1 MKVTKTEQVTE
12 AQSLTDKVTKK
23 ISRIV
28 LIVIIT
34 IFLLILALIGYF
46 FYALTPVN
54 SSSDEAVTFVLES
67 GWGSNK
73 VADELEKQNLIK
85 NALIFKIYVKLNH
98 ADSFQAG
105 TYNLTRSM
113 NASELIESFV
123 NGKNVIIN
131 SVTITFVE
139 GKRFPYYAKKI
150 VDEFG
155 YSYDEIIAKTSDPE
169 YLNKL
174 IKKYWFIE
182 NDILNE
188 DLYYPLEGYIFPD
201 TYQFKKEATI
211 EEIIEKMLDGMDEK
225 LSNYKKEIEL
235 SGLKIHDLLTL
246 ASMVELEAVT
256 PEDRLVLAGVF
267 NNRIKSGWTLGS
279 DVTTYYAVKK
289 EMTESLTMSDL
300 NGCNAYNTR
309 GVCVKGLPVGPICA
323 PSYSSITAS
332 ITPDETE
339 YYYFVADS
347 HNKLY
352 FGVTESDH
360 QKNISDL
367 KKQGLWPE

>member
-1 MKVTKTEQVTE
+1 MKVKKE
-12 AQSLTDKVTKK
+12 QSLTDKISKK
-23 ISRIV
+23 ISRII
-28 LIVIIT
+28 LIIFILIFV
-34 IFLLILALIGYF
+34 FLLALAGYF
-46 FYALTPVN
+46 FYSLTPVN
-54 SSSDEAVTFVLES
+54 SSSDENVVFVLEN

-73 VADELEKQNLIK
+73 VADELKKQNMIK
-85 NALIFKIYVKLNH
+85 NALAFKIYVKLNH
-98 ADSFQAG
+98 VSSFQAG
-105 TYNLTRSM
+105 TYNLSQSM
-113 NASELIESFV
+113 SVDELIESFV
-123 NGKNVIIN
+123 DGKNIIVDSI
-131 SVTITFVE
+131 SVTFVE
-139 GKRFPYYAKKI
+139 GKRFPYYAEKI
-150 VDEFG
+150 AKEFG
-155 YSYDEIIAKTSDPE
+155 YSYDEIIAKTSNEE

-174 IKKYWFIE
+174 IKKYWFID

-188 DLYYPLEGYIFPD
+188 NIYYPLEGYIFPD

-211 EEIIEKMLDGMDEK
+211 EEIIEKMLDAMDVK
-225 LSNYKKEIEL
+225 LSNYKSEIEL
-235 SGLKIHDLLTL
+235 SGLKVHSLLTL

-309 GVCVKGLPVGPICA
+309 GTCVKGLPIGPICA
-323 PSYSSITAS
+323 PSYSSITAA
-332 ITPDETE
+332 ITPDETK

>member
-1 MKVTKTEQVTE
+1 MN
-12 AQSLTDKVTKK
+12 
-23 ISRIV
+23 
-28 LIVIIT
+28 
-34 IFLLILALIGYF
+34 
-46 FYALTPVN
+46 VN
-54 SSSDEAVTFVLES
+54 
-67 GWGSNK
+67 
-73 VADELEKQNLIK
+73 
-85 NALIFKIYVKLNH
+85 
-98 ADSFQAG
+98 
-105 TYNLTRSM
+105 
-113 NASELIESFV
+113 ELIESFV
-123 NGKNVIIN
+123 DGKNVIID
-131 SVTITFVE
+131 SLSITFVE
-139 GKRFPYYAKKI
+139 GKKFTYYADKI
-150 VDEFG
+150 AENFG
-155 YSYDEIIAKTSDPE
+155 YKAEDIIKKTSDVE

-174 IKKYWFIE
+174 IKKYWFID

-188 DLYYPLEGYIFPD
+188 NIYYPLEGYIFPD
-201 TYQFKKEATI
+201 TYQFKKDATI
-211 EEIIEKMLDGMDEK
+211 EEIIEKMLDAMDAK
-225 LSNYKKEIEL
+225 LSTYKTEIEL
-235 SGLKIHDLLTL
+235 SGLKVHSLLTL

-309 GVCVKGLPVGPICA
+309 GTCVKGLPVGPICA
-323 PSYSSITAS
+323 PSYSSITAA
-332 ITPDETE
+332 ITPDETK

>member
-1 MKVTKTEQVTE
+1 MMKVDKKE
-12 AQSLTDKVTKK
+12 QSLTDKISKRL
-23 ISRIV
+23 SRII
-28 LIVIIT
+28 LIAIIVV
-34 IFLLILALIGYF
+34 FAILFALAGYF
-46 FYALTPVN
+46 FYSLTPVS
-54 SSSDEAVTFVLES
+54 SSSDENVAFVLES
-67 GWGSNK
+67 GWGTNK
-73 VADELEKQNLIK
+73 VADELKKQNLIK
-85 NALIFKIYVKLNH
+85 NALTFKLYVKMNNIGT
-98 ADSFQAG
+98 FQAG
-105 TYNLTRSM
+105 TYDLSPSM
-113 NASELIESFV
+113 SVNDLIESFV
-123 NGKNVIIN
+123 EGKNIIIDSI
-131 SVTITFVE
+131 SVTFVE
-139 GKRFPYYAKKI
+139 GKRFTYYAKKI
-150 VDEFG
+150 SDEFG
-155 YSYDEIIAKTSDPE
+155 YSYDDVIAKTSNPE

-174 IKKYWFIE
+174 IKKYWFID

-188 DLYYPLEGYIFPD
+188 NIYYPLEGYIFPD
-201 TYQFKKEATI
+201 TYQFKKKATI
-211 EEIIEKMLDGMDEK
+211 EEIIEKMLDAMDTK
-225 LSNYKKEIEL
+225 LSAYKTEIEL
-235 SGLKIHDLLTL
+235 SGLKVHSLLTL

-289 EMTESLTMSDL
+289 EMTESLTVSDL

-309 GVCVKGLPVGPICA
+309 GTCVKGLPVGPICA
-323 PSYSSITAS
+323 PSYSSITAA
-332 ITPDETE
+332 ITPDETK

>member
-1 MKVTKTEQVTE
+1 MRVKKTE
-12 AQSLTDKVTKK
+12 QSLTDKVTKK
-23 ISRIV
+23 ISRII
-28 LIVIIT
+28 LIVIIAVFA
-34 IFLLILALIGYF
+34 IIMGIIGYF
-46 FYALTPVN
+46 FYCLTPVK
-54 SSSDEAVTFVLES
+54 SSSHETVTFVLES
-67 GWGSNK
+67 GWGNNQ
-73 VADELEKQNLIK
+73 VVEELKRQKLIK
-85 NALIFKIYVKLNH
+85 NSLVFKIYIKLNNIG
-98 ADSFQAG
+98 AFQAG
-105 TYNLTRSM
+105 SYTLSPSM
-113 NASELIESFV
+113 NVDELIESFV
-123 NGKNVIIN
+123 EGKNVIID
-131 SVTITFVE
+131 SVSVTFVE
-139 GKRFPYYAKKI
+139 GKKFPYYAEKI
-150 VDEFG
+150 ASTFG
-155 YSYDEIIAKTSDPE
+155 YSSDDVIKKASDEE

-174 IKKYWFIE
+174 IKKYWFID
-182 NDILNE
+182 NDILNK

-201 TYQFKKEATI
+201 TYQFKKDASI
-211 EEIIEKMLDGMDEK
+211 EEILEKMLDAMDNK
-225 LSNYKKEIEL
+225 LSTYKNEIEL
-235 SGLKIHDLLTL
+235 SGLKVHSLLTL

-279 DVTTYYAVKK
+279 DVTTYYAVRK

-309 GVCVKGLPVGPICA
+309 GTCVKGLPVGPICA
-323 PSYSSITAS
+323 PSYSSITAA

>member
-1 MKVTKTEQVTE
+1 MKVKTE
-12 AQSLTDKVTKK
+12 QSLTDRISKK
-23 ISRIV
+23 ISRVV
-28 LIVIIT
+28 LIIVIIV
-34 IFLLILALIGYF
+34 FVGLLALAGYF
-46 FYALTPVN
+46 YYSLMPVS
-54 SSSDEAVTFVLES
+54 SSSDENVAFVLES
-67 GWGSNK
+67 GWGSNR
-73 VADELEKQNLIK
+73 VADELKKQNLIK
-85 NALIFKIYVKLNH
+85 NALTFKLYVKMNH
-98 ADSFQAG
+98 VNSFQAG
-105 TYNLTRSM
+105 TYNLSQSM
-113 NASELIESFV
+113 SVDELIESFV
-123 NGKNVIIN
+123 DGKNVIID
-131 SVTITFVE
+131 SITVTFVE
-139 GKRFPYYAKKI
+139 GKKFTYYAEKI
-150 VDEFG
+150 AKEFG
-155 YSYDEIIAKTSDPE
+155 YSYDDVIAKTSDEE

-174 IKKYWFIE
+174 IKKYWFID

-188 DLYYPLEGYIFPD
+188 NIYYPLEGYIFPN
-201 TYQFKKEATI
+201 TYQFKKDATI
-211 EEIIEKMLDGMDEK
+211 EEIIEKMLDVMDAK
-225 LSNYKKEIEL
+225 LSNYKTEIEL
-235 SGLKIHDLLTL
+235 SGLKVHSLLTL

-309 GVCVKGLPVGPICA
+309 GTCVKGLPIGPICA
-323 PSYSSITAS
+323 PSYSSITAA